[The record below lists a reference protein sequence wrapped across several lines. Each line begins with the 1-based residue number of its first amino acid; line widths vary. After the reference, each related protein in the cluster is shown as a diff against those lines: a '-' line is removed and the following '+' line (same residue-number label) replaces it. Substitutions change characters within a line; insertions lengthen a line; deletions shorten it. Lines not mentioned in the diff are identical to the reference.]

1 MTNWLS
7 HPDVY
12 GAAQLLRQH
21 AVIAYPTE
29 AVWGLGCSPWSELA
43 VEKILH
49 LKQRPVEKG
58 LILLASCFT
67 QLEPFL
73 RGLDS
78 ALIARIQ
85 APCAKPTTWL
95 VPNNGAAPAWIT
107 GGRDT
112 LAVRITQHPIAA
124 ALCELSGDLLVST
137 SANPQGLPPARTA
150 EEARAY
156 FSGLIDGFTPGE
168 VGAAA
173 NPSEIRDIVSGEVIR
188 AG

>member
-1 MTNWLS
+1 M
-7 HPDVY
+7 
-12 GAAQLLRQH
+12 
-21 AVIAYPTE
+21 
-29 AVWGLGCSPWSELA
+29 
-43 VEKILH
+43 
-49 LKQRPVEKG
+49 
-58 LILLASCFT
+58 
-67 QLEPFL
+67 
-73 RGLDS
+73 
-78 ALIARIQ
+78 
-85 APCAKPTTWL
+85 
-95 VPNNGAAPAWIT
+95 PNNGAAPAWIT

-112 LAVRITQHPIAA
+112 LAVRITQHPLAA